1 MLLLAR
7 SPAAAPARSWIEDW
21 DTPLLVKTGAR
32 VEALR
37 RIQRL
42 AGLHGRP
49 PARKGVRH
57 RAEQWLS
64 NHTAGGRP
72 SRRLRMQRLVLPNEC
87 VVDGG
92 ARRRALSLSR

>member
-21 DTPLLVKTGAR
+21 DTPLLVMTGAR

-49 PARKGVRH
+49 QAREGVASPC
-57 RAEQWLS
+57 RAVAVQPY
-64 NHTAGGRP
+64 GRW
-72 SRRLRMQRLVLPNEC
+72 
-87 VVDGG
+87 
-92 ARRRALSLSR
+92 